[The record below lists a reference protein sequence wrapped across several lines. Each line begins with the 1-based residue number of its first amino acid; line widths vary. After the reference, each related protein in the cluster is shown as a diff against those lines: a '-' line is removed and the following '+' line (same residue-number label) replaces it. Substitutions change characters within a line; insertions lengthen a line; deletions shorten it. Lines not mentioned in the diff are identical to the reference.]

1 MSTAKPPRKKWRVH
15 DRDENGGPDNP
26 VTVGSEKAA
35 FQEVARA
42 INGKGHEAWVYHFE
56 GGRWQLY
63 EKLPADTIWHVAEPV
78 TAKEASQ

>member
-1 MSTAKPPRKKWRVH
+1 VTDIKPPRKRWRVR
-15 DRDENGGPDNP
+15 DRDEASEP
-26 VTVGSEKAA
+26 VTAGSEKAA

-63 EKLPADTIWHVAEPV
+63 EKLPANTIWHVPEPV
-78 TAKEASQ
+78 TTKEA